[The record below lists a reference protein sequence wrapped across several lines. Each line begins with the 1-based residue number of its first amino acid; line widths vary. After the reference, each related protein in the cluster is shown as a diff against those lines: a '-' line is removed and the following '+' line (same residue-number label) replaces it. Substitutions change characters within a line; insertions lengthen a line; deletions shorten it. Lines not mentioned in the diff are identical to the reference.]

1 MNLIDGQ
8 TKFAWL
14 FFGAWFWLVPNGS
27 LYKVTAANIQVAA
40 ESMLILKMQLLQ
52 EIQPMSMII
61 L

>member
-8 TKFAWL
+8 KTFAWL
-14 FFGAWFWLVPNGS
+14 FFGAWFWLVLNGS

-52 EIQPMSMII
+52 EIQPISMNI